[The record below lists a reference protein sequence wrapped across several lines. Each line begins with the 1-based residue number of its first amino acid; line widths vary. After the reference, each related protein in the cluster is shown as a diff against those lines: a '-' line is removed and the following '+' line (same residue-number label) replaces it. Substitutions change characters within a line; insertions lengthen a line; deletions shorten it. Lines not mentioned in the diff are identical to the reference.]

1 MYVCVSERETD
12 RDYAT
17 WSVLSILN
25 LKFYTCDQM
34 CEIKSVYIYF
44 YYIYFYSFI
53 YMYIF
58 LVFLSLVSYSP
69 LYLQFYI

>member
-25 LKFYTCDQM
+25 LKFYTCDQI
-34 CEIKSVYIYF
+34 CEIKSVYIKQITKF
-44 YYIYFYSFI
+44 DWSKKR
-53 YMYIF
+53 
-58 LVFLSLVSYSP
+58 LLECQSGG
-69 LYLQFYI
+69 